1 MSDSDGGGP
10 QGPPPE
16 LSELVRRDVRV
27 FAVGSVLALVALGL
41 IGLGSAG
48 VIDARTAAAW
58 AVVIGMLVAVGSV
71 AWWMAGPRE
80 LRRERYMV
88 LTPASLAALPVL
100 AGLHR
105 LATALR
111 RWCSPQRSGSAPRS
125 PSGSPTPSAAV
136 ANLPRR

>member
-1 MSDSDGGGP
+1 MSDADGGGP

-27 FAVGSVLALVALGL
+27 FAVGSVLALAALGL
-41 IGLGSAG
+41 IGLGSGG
-48 VIDARTAAAW
+48 VVDARTAAAW
-58 AVVIGMLVAVGSV
+58 AVVLGMLVAVGSV
-71 AWWMAGPRE
+71 GWWLGGPRE

-105 LATALR
+105 LGGGVAAIVL
-111 RWCSPQRSGSAPRS
+111 
-125 PSGSPTPSAAV
+125 SAAFGFGAAIALGLAV
-136 ANLPRR
+136 AQRRRR